1 MNDTLIIGGNGYVGS
16 LLYSKINADSIDLCL
31 YGKDLDYSQKINY
44 NNADISSYKN
54 IILLAGHSS
63 VKMCE
68 FNRKNA
74 WVNNVDYFYNLC
86 ERLTPDQLLIYA
98 SSASVYGIKG
108 NICKESN
115 INLNPLNHYDFTK
128 VTTDIIANKFIS
140 DGKNII
146 GLRFGTVNGYSKN
159 IRSDLMINA
168 MVHSYKTNG
177 FIQSFNDWI
186 KRPIL
191 GTEDLVEA
199 IITILESK
207 KVYSG
212 QYNLCSFNLTVFEIA
227 NTVSKILGCELKR
240 NENLSKEKVYDFE
253 IDNSKFKNIYNFEF
267 KQTIESIAQS
277 LIDTDLEVFSNRN
290 TDSFIFS

>member
-16 LLYSKINADSIDLCL
+16 LLYSKINAHSLDLCL
-31 YGKDLDYSQKINY
+31 YGKNLNYSQKINY
-44 NNADISSYKN
+44 NDADISSYKN

-74 WVNNVDYFYNLC
+74 WINNVDYFYNLC
-86 ERLTPDQLLIYA
+86 ERLSSDQLLIYA

-108 NICKESN
+108 NICRESD

-191 GTEDLVEA
+191 GTEDLINA

-227 NTVSKILGCELKR
+227 DTVSKILGCELKR
-240 NENLSKEKVYDFE
+240 NKDLSKEKVYDFE
-253 IDNSKFKNIYNFEF
+253 IDNSKFRNIYNFEF

-290 TDSFIFS
+290 EDNFILS

>member
-44 NNADISSYKN
+44 NDADISSYKN

-108 NICKESN
+108 NICKESD

>member
-44 NNADISSYKN
+44 NDADISSYKN

-108 NICKESN
+108 NICKESD

-168 MVHSYKTNG
+168 MFYSYKTNG

-191 GTEDLVEA
+191 GTEDLVET
-199 IITILESK
+199 IIAILESK

-212 QYNLCSFNLTVFEIA
+212 QYNLCSFNLTAFKIA
-227 NTVSKILGCELKR
+227 DTVSKILGCELKR

-290 TDSFIFS
+290 TDSFILS

>member
-16 LLYSKINADSIDLCL
+16 SLYPKLDADSIDLCL
-31 YGKDLDYSQKINY
+31 YGKNLDYSKKINY

-68 FNRKNA
+68 LNKKNA
-74 WVNNVDYFYNLC
+74 WINNVDYFYNLC
-86 ERLTPDQLLIYA
+86 ESLSSDQLLIYA
-98 SSASVYGIKG
+98 SSASVYGVKA
-108 NICKESN
+108 NICREGE
-115 INLNPLNHYDFTK
+115 INSNPLNHYDLTK
-128 VTTDIIANKFIS
+128 ITSDIIANKFIS

-159 IRSDLMINA
+159 IRSDLMINS
-168 MVHSYKTNG
+168 MVYSYKTNG
-177 FIQSFNDWI
+177 FIECFNDWI

-191 GTEDLVEA
+191 GTEDLIDA
-199 IITILESK
+199 IIAILESK

-227 NTVSKILGCELKR
+227 DTVSKILGCELKR
-240 NENLSKEKVYDFE
+240 NHNLCKEKVYDFE
-253 IDNSKFKNIYNFEF
+253 IDNSKFKSIYNFEF
-267 KQTIESIAQS
+267 RETIESITYS
-277 LIDTDLEVFSNRN
+277 LIDSDLHFFSNRN
-290 TDSFIFS
+290 TDNFIF

>member
-277 LIDTDLEVFSNRN
+277 LIDTDLKVFSNRN

>member
-1 MNDTLIIGGNGYVGS
+1 MKDTLIIGGNGYIGS
-16 LLYSKINADSIDLCL
+16 LLYSKINSDSIDLCL
-31 YGKDLDYSQKINY
+31 YGNDLGYSQKINY
-44 NNADISSYKN
+44 NDVNISYYKN

-68 FNRKNA
+68 LNRKNA
-74 WVNNVDYFYNLC
+74 WINNVDYFYNFC
-86 ERLTPDQLLIYA
+86 ERLNCGQLLIYA

-108 NICKESN
+108 NICKESE

-128 VTTDIIANKFIS
+128 VTADIIANKFIS

-168 MVHSYKTNG
+168 MIHSYKKNG

-191 GTEDLVEA
+191 GTEDLVRA

-207 KVYSG
+207 KIYSG
-212 QYNLCSFNLTVFEIA
+212 QYNICSFNLTVFEIA
-227 NTVSKILGCELKR
+227 DTISKILGCELKR
-240 NENLSKEKVYDFE
+240 SKNISKEKVYDFE

-267 KQTIESIAQS
+267 KQTIESIAHS
-277 LIDTDLEVFSNRN
+277 LIDTNLEVFSNRN
-290 TDSFIFS
+290 EDNSIFS